1 MPGWWVENAILC
13 DGVGEHT
20 SGALG
25 GLCFDPQV
33 VRPGPVADD
42 MILCD
47 SAGLRMRKY
56 GGSAGST

>member
-1 MPGWWVENAILC
+1 MKNIVLG
-13 DGVGEHT
+13 DGVGERG
-20 SGALG
+20 SGAPG

-47 SAGLRMRKY
+47 SAGPGMRKY